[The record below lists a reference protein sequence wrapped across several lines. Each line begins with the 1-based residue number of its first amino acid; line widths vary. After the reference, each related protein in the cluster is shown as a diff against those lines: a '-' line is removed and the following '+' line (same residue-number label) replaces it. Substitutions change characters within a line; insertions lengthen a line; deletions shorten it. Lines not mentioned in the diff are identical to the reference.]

1 MKYRISIDKHQFEV
15 RVDNLRSR
23 PIVVNVD
30 GETFEVWPE
39 GQEAAPAIAAPRES
53 AASAAALP
61 ETALQPETPLP
72 GSAPGA
78 EAAEAA
84 PAPGGAH
91 RVVRAPL
98 PGVIIS
104 LAVSPG
110 ALVSVGQELCV
121 LEAMKM
127 KNPIRAT
134 RAGTIK
140 IVHVTVGQTVKHH
153 DPLIEY
159 SD

>member
-23 PIVVNVD
+23 PIVVTVD

-39 GQEAAPAIAAPRES
+39 GTEAAPAAAAPEV
-53 AASAAALP
+53 ALSLP
-61 ETALQPETPLP
+61 DTALGPQAPLP
-72 GSAPGA
+72 ASTP
-78 EAAEAA
+78 AAEVADAA
-84 PAPGGAH
+84 PAPSGAH

-104 LAVSPG
+104 LTVAPG
-110 ALVSVGQELCV
+110 AAVSVGQELCV

-134 RAGTIK
+134 RAGTVK
-140 IVHVTVGQTVKHH
+140 AVHVTVGQTVKHH
-153 DPLIEY
+153 DPLLEY
-159 SD
+159 SE